1 MFLEVPGQIYIV
13 GWMTGQTVMSN
24 EWQVTDAGIIKVGCG
39 LLLSS
44 DAGVSSFLL
53 SNLLWN
59 VLLIRTLI

>member
-13 GWMTGQTVMSN
+13 GWMTGQTVMGN

-44 DAGVSSFLL
+44 DAGVFFLA
-53 SNLLWN
+53 
-59 VLLIRTLI
+59 